1 MIAIL
6 TKILYNK
13 RIKILILRR
22 ICKFHQWSQ
31 NDLPETSRELFE
43 EKKTISGIQSEDE
56 TSMADTVRVP
66 ERYLEDEEEPS
77 PPTLRSAQLRTV
89 LPKILEDAQME
100 TATGVRSS
108 VSETMEEEITR
119 LEREKAAMERELE
132 RQRLE
137 IEELRNLVIID
148 KLTGLHTRN
157 YFEDRI
163 LQAADEAVRYGTN
176 FSLILVDLDK
186 FKPINDELGHQA
198 GDEALRLVGKIIN
211 ETFRPSD
218 VKCRYGGEE
227 LVIILPETEKQ
238 EAQIA
243 AERLREAI
251 ESQLKP
257 HLRQLYGEKAE
268 AQMCTASIGVT
279 SYLDAEP
286 RTEKDKQKL
295 AGSIIAE
302 ADKALYEAKNGG
314 RNKVKVYGEVP
325 SGRTNKMIF
334 ETVMRKEELEQHSGV
349 LKKIAEKTIP
359 EELREEALRAAA
371 DSIRIEREREK
382 AEKS

>member
-1 MIAIL
+1 M
-6 TKILYNK
+6 
-13 RIKILILRR
+13 RR